1 MRSKQETTWIFL
13 KNKLLKW
20 RMSRLIYD
28 FHFRIP
34 YYILYYIC
42 LLYILYIDNILFRF
56 IVLDMNYPHLYLS
69 ELYIRAI
76 NDSDSNRAALNQMKI
91 TLTLYEVTI
100 QESKITS
107 YPAKIP
113 QTKQKISSGLTR
125 SFVAHFEGLNA
136 IFGKFCQF
144 WFEILPILILNFWF
158 QIFHNFER
166 GKIHQGVNK
175 GFWGE
180 TFVFVNFDDQG
191 GKKMDHK
198 KLFWGIFAKNRV
210 SPLFCATK
218 PRIGSFG
225 AANSPNPTQF
235 LSIFELKIFSRQFRK
250 TVKPIDP
257 TNLSDFA
264 KISDILEFIKL
275 K

>member
-1 MRSKQETTWIFL
+1 M
-13 KNKLLKW
+13 
-20 RMSRLIYD
+20 
-28 FHFRIP
+28 
-34 YYILYYIC
+34 
-42 LLYILYIDNILFRF
+42 FRF

-107 YPAKIP
+107 YPARIV
-113 QTKQKISSGLTR
+113 QTSSKTESETVPGL
-125 SFVAHFEGLNA
+125 
-136 IFGKFCQF
+136 FG
-144 WFEILPILILNFWF
+144 
-158 QIFHNFER
+158 
-166 GKIHQGVNK
+166 V
-175 GFWGE
+175 
-180 TFVFVNFDDQG
+180 
-191 GKKMDHK
+191 
-198 KLFWGIFAKNRV
+198 
-210 SPLFCATK
+210 TK
-218 PRIGSFG
+218 P
-225 AANSPNPTQF
+225 PNPTRF
-235 LSIFELKIFSRQFRK
+235 LSIFELKIFSGQFRK